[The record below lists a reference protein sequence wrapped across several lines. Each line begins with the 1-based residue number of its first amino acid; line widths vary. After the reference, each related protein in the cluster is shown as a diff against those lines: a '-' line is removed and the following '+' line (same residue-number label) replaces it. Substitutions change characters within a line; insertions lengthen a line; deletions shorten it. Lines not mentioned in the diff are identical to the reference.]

1 MSTLTLHGF
10 PISTYVRT
18 CRMTA
23 DEKGVDYELVPN
35 PPQTPEQL
43 SKQPWGKVP
52 AMTHGEVHLYE
63 ASAIASYI
71 DEAFDGPAL
80 QPANPVPHAKM
91 LQWISIIN
99 SYLYSPAIVSIV
111 IQRLVVPQH
120 GGTPDEEMISE
131 AKEPAEK
138 ALGVINDGL
147 GDSDFLVGNNL
158 TLADLFLLPI
168 TNYLSVTDPEGQELM
183 SKFDNIRRWHDQM
196 MQRQSAQIALA

>member
-23 DEKGVDYELVPN
+23 DEKGVDYEVVPN

-43 SKQPWGKVP
+43 AQQPWGKVP
-52 AMTHGEVHLYE
+52 AMTHGDFHLYE

-71 DEAFDGPAL
+71 DETFDGPAL
-80 QPANPVPHAKM
+80 QPEDAASRAKM
-91 LQWISIIN
+91 HQWVSIIN

-120 GGTPDEEMISE
+120 GGTSNEEMISE
-131 AKEPAEK
+131 AKPSAEK
-138 ALGVINDGL
+138 ALAVINEGL

-168 TNYLSVTDPEGQELM
+168 THYLSVTEPEGQELM
-183 SKFDNIRRWHDQM
+183 SKVDNVRRWHEQM
-196 MQRQSAQIALA
+196 MQRNSAQIALA